1 MSDEVKVGHTITVPD
16 EAAATAKAELA
27 AALPK
32 RATIS
37 AVSKGGSTTL
47 TVVSAGKEKTP

>member
-1 MSDEVKVGHTITVPD
+1 MSDEVKIGHTITVPD
-16 EAAATAKAELA
+16 AAAATAKADLA

-37 AVSKGGSTTL
+37 AVSKGGNTTL
-47 TVVSAGKEKTP
+47 TVVSIKEKS